1 MERDAFGPFKDSQ
14 RQIWSQFSPVE
25 LLTAPCAPKLL
36 RFAGV
41 TAGQRLLDVGTGT
54 GVVALTAAR
63 VGAAVTGVDLTPA
76 LIERARLNG
85 SIAERPDIAWR
96 EGDVEALPFEDASF
110 DVVVSQFG
118 HMFAPRAELATREM
132 LRVLKPGGTLCFS
145 TWPPEHFVGR
155 FIARPSRY
163 APPPPPGSSSP
174 ASWGDVAVVRQRLG
188 EAVNEPRFERGVMR
202 FNALSALHYCR
213 AAEETIGPARA
224 LAQRGDT
231 ETLQRF
237 RAELKALAEEYFED
251 NFIRQDYLLTRA
263 VKR

>member
-1 MERDAFGPFKDSQ
+1 MDPIEQFKANQ
-14 RQIWSQFSPVE
+14 KVVWSGFAPIE
-25 LLTAPCAPKLL
+25 NFTALGAPRLV
-36 RFAGV
+36 RFAGIRPGSKV
-41 TAGQRLLDVGTGT
+41 LDVGCGT
-54 GVVALTAAR
+54 GVVAITAAR
-63 VGAAVTGVDLTPA
+63 GGAKVTGLDLTPELVARAKENIA
-76 LIERARLNG
+76 LAMVEIDLH
-85 SIAERPDIAWR
+85 
-96 EGDVEALPFEDASF
+96 EGDAEALPFADGAF

-155 FIARPSRY
+155 FIALTSRY